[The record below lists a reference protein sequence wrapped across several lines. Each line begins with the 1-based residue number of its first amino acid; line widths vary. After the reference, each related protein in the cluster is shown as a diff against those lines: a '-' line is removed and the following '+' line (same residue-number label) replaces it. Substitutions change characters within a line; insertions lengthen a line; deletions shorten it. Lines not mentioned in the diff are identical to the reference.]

1 MKLTKEARKAAK
13 SLFIGSF
20 SNGKLD
26 DAKVRTVVKEVAE
39 KKPRH
44 YLDIL
49 DGYQRYVRLELAKR
63 HATIESA
70 TELESGTRSKLESAL
85 QAKYGED
92 LTTEFK
98 VSPELIGGL
107 RIKIGSDVWE
117 NSIQNRIARLEE
129 ELISA

>member
-20 SNGKLD
+20 SEGKLD
-26 DAKVRTVVKEVAE
+26 EDKVRLVVKGLAE

-49 DGYQRYVRLELAKR
+49 EGYQRYVRLEVAKR
-63 HATIESA
+63 HALVESA
-70 TELESGTRSKLESAL
+70 TNLERETRDQLRKAL
-85 QAKYGED
+85 KAKYGSD
-92 LTTEFK
+92 ITTEFQ
-98 VSPELIGGL
+98 VTPELIGGL

-117 NSIQNRIARLEE
+117 NSIQDRIARLEN
-129 ELISA
+129 ELLHA